1 MSEQIGD
8 GFPEGS
14 GIFETIKT
22 VGNRPIALG
31 RHMRRALESAQA
43 LGITMPDEESIRRA
57 ILDSISSHPQEV
69 GRLRLCFSVGK
80 VDISHEPYSE
90 KIDPARLTLHS
101 TTVKGS
107 MYKSYPYTERF
118 ALLKS
123 ANDEGFDDCI
133 LFNNQNQITESSVA
147 NLIFRIKGQWVTPPI
162 SAGIL
167 PGVMRALAVEECGV
181 KVQTIHISEIPD
193 IASGFIISSLRIA
206 QPVSHIGEMRLQI
219 DDAVKELERRIR
231 ASAQPLSVG

>member
-90 KIDPARLTLHS
+90 RIDPAPGTHS
-101 TTVKGS
+101 IYYNSKVDSIEITHTAHSREGFA
-107 MYKSYPYTERF
+107 MG
-118 ALLKS
+118 ALL
-123 ANDEGFDDCI
+123 
-133 LFNNQNQITESSVA
+133 VA
-147 NLIFRIKGQWVTPPI
+147 EW
-162 SAGIL
+162 L
-167 PGVMRALAVEECGV
+167 PSQTGV
-181 KVQTIHISEIPD
+181 K
-193 IASGFIISSLRIA
+193 
-206 QPVSHIGEMRLQI
+206 
-219 DDAVKELERRIR
+219 RR
-231 ASAQPLSVG
+231 V